1 MAKVY
6 EEQILIKIS
15 TLVKN
20 IENNPI
26 FFIDSNT
33 ESVKEGNVP
42 ADLFDRLSDVIEKAV
57 TALLNEPVI
66 VETTK
71 LKTNIDLESEEE

>member
-1 MAKVY
+1 MNVY
-6 EEQILIKIS
+6 RRVPFCLAEFFENLS
-15 TLVKN
+15 KN
-20 IENNPI
+20 D
-26 FFIDSNT
+26 F
-33 ESVKEGNVP
+33 P

-71 LKTNIDLESEEE
+71 LKTNIDLESEED